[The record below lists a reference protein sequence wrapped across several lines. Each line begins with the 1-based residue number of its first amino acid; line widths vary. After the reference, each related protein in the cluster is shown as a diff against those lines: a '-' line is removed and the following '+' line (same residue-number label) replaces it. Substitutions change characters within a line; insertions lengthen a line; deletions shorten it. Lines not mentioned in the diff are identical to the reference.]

1 MRHAFLDMNVSYMSI
16 KFYCWGLSI
25 EKDVLAE
32 KIKVK
37 NSVFISQLLSLT
49 KDIILPIINK

>member
-1 MRHAFLDMNVSYMSI
+1 MNVSYMSI

-37 NSVFISQLLSLT
+37 NSVFISQLLPLT
-49 KDIILPIINK
+49 KDIFLPIINK